1 MILEYARGTL
11 DMTKNTKTKSALQE
25 GTTSKRRLKPARFLD
40 PKSDL
45 VFKNIF
51 GGRKEMTIS
60 FLNSILPFDE
70 GHLIQSIEY
79 LPSEQVPRIPTMK
92 NTIVDVKCTDESGR
106 IFIVEMQFNW
116 FSNFMKRVF
125 FGASK
130 AYVQQLKKGEDYDS
144 LCPVYGLAIVNE
156 NFDKSDDWF
165 HHYKTVNIKN
175 TNIVLPGLELFFLEL
190 EKFQP
195 KTFEHRKMG
204 VLWLRFLREIDEK
217 VIDVP
222 SEFTENPLINQALE
236 LTQESAYTPAQLEG
250 YDRFWDAIRV
260 EKTVAADARKEGE
273 KVGIEKNKIE
283 TVKNMISEGCSLQ
296 LIANVTKL
304 SMSAIQKI
312 KEELRKPT

>member
-1 MILEYARGTL
+1 
-11 DMTKNTKTKSALQE
+11 MTKKTKKTSAPQK
-25 GTTSKRRLKPARFLD
+25 GTTSTGSLKPARFLD

-51 GGRKEMTIS
+51 GERKEMTIS
-60 FLNSILPFDE
+60 FLNGILPLDE

-116 FSNFMKRVF
+116 FSSFMKRVL

-130 AYVQQLKKGEDYDS
+130 AYVQQLKRGEDFES

-156 NFDKSDDWF
+156 NFDKSDEWF

-175 TNIVLPGLELFFLEL
+175 TNKVLPGLELFFLEL
-190 EKFQP
+190 QKFQP
-195 KTFEHRKMG
+195 RTFEHRKMG
-204 VLWLRFLREIDEK
+204 VLWLRFLREIDEM
-217 VIDVP
+217 VTDVP
-222 SEFTENPLINQALE
+222 AEFTENPLINQALE

-260 EKTVAADARKEGE
+260 EKTVAADARRAGREEGVE
-273 KVGIEKNKIE
+273 INRTE
-283 TVKNMISEGCSLQ
+283 TVKSMIREGCPLQ
-296 LIANVTKL
+296 LITNVTKF
-304 SMSAIQKI
+304 SISAIQKI
-312 KEELRKPT
+312 KKELEKST